1 MSMDKRSL
9 YDGLDAFEGEL
20 QGLLKK
26 LAEMKSSLQEVV
38 EKNTTLELENQRL
51 RDHLREMNQTT
62 QETSSK
68 IKQELSQS
76 RLNLEK
82 IYEEGFHVCYDLYGS
97 RRDNDEP
104 CAFCLE
110 VIYRESGLA

>member
-9 YDGLDAFEGEL
+9 YDGINDFESDL
-20 QGLLKK
+20 QHLLTK
-26 LAEMKSSLQEVV
+26 LAEIKNSLQDVV

-51 RDHLREMNQTT
+51 REHIRELNQVAGSPS
-62 QETSSK
+62 EK
-68 IKQELSQS
+68 VKQELSKS
-76 RLNLEK
+76 RMNLEK

-97 RRDNDEP
+97 RREHDEP

-110 VIYRESGLA
+110 VIYRESGN

>member
-9 YDGLDAFEGEL
+9 YDGLNQLESEL
-20 QGLLKK
+20 QNSLNN
-26 LAEMKSSLQEVV
+26 LAEMKQSLQEIV

-51 RDHLREMNQTT
+51 NLVADAPAE
-62 QETSSK
+62 SA
-68 IKQELSQS
+68 KQELSKS
-76 RLNLEK
+76 RMNLEK

-97 RRDNDEP
+97 RREHDEP

-110 VIYRESGLA
+110 VIYRESGK

>member
-9 YDGLDAFEGEL
+9 YDGLDEFENEL

-51 RDHLREMNQTT
+51 REHLRELNQPSQTT
-62 QETSSK
+62 GSK
-68 IKQELSQS
+68 IKQELSKS

-97 RRDNDEP
+97 RRENDEP

>member
-9 YDGLDAFEGEL
+9 YDGLNQLESEL
-20 QGLLKK
+20 QNSLNN
-26 LAEMKSSLQEVV
+26 LAEMKQSLQEIV

-51 RDHLREMNQTT
+51 REHIRELNLVADAPA
-62 QETSSK
+62 ESA
-68 IKQELSQS
+68 KQELSKS
-76 RLNLEK
+76 RMNLEK

-97 RRDNDEP
+97 RREHDEP

-110 VIYRESGLA
+110 VIYRESGK